1 MAAAKRLPDFRS
13 CSVALLELLAR
24 AAPARVVAAELLVL
38 VLHDLLGVDLLC
50 RSGDGARGRHR
61 RTTDS
66 GSRDR
71 ARARCGL
78 VLVREPIAVLLTG
91 LLEQLGVLRRQLR
104 VEEGSDD
111 LLADLK
117 AELLEH
123 AVPLAAVLDERVL
136 LRERAQVNALT
147 QVVHVLEVLAPA
159 GVDDL
164 ERHVALE
171 VAHQLDAELLL
182 LVAVGVAC
190 VLLELLD
197 ERVAL
202 ERDLFFQ
209 LLRGDVGAVE
219 VVHRLRERAE
229 VPLLPVLRLR
239 VRVDG
244 VLDDSVDPAADLL
257 RHVLAIEH
265 ATALRVDHLALR
277 VHHVVVLED
286 VLAHHEVLLFDL
298 LLRILDLLGEDRR
311 LHRLVV
317 GHLEPLHDVLD
328 PVAREQAHELVL
340 AGEGEARLAGVAL
353 AARAAAK
360 LVVDAARLVALGA
373 EHVEAAGLTPPLA
386 ELDVDAAAR
395 HVGCDRHRTEL
406 ARVLDDLRLALVLLR
421 VQDVVRDPLALE
433 QLREVLGRL
442 DGDRAEQDGLTLL
455 VAFLDV
461 ADHGLELAFLRA
473 EDEVVLVLARD
484 VHVRRDLDDVQVV
497 DLDELL
503 LLGLRGAGHAGE
515 LLVEAEV
522 VLERDRGE
530 RDVLFL
536 DLQPFL
542 RLDRL
547 VQAFAPAP
555 ALHDP
560 AGVLVDDLHL
570 AVLDHV
576 VDVALVQRLRLERLR
591 QVVDELNVARVVE
604 VVDLERALDLLD
616 RVLAGRDGLELLVV
630 DEVAALRELVLAL
643 GEDLGGPRLQRL
655 HDAREVVVRAGRGLR
670 LAGDDQRR
678 ARLVDQDRVDLVHD
692 RVAVAALH
700 ELRQRDRHV
709 VAQVVEAELGVRPVR
724 DVGGVGLL
732 ALRERH
738 LVLDERG
745 AHPELVEDGAD
756 PLRVALGQIVVNRH
770 EVDALALE
778 RVQVQRLDGDERLA
792 LTGLHLGD
800 VALVQGDAAHQLDVE
815 ESDADRALEGLPDRR
830 KGLEEELL
838 ERLPALQALL
848 ELPGLAGERLVGE
861 LLELGLERPDVGGL
875 IGQPLEAPSFAEAED
890 LLEGTQVLGHAG

>member
-104 VEEGSDD
+104 VEERADD
-111 LLADLK
+111 LLADLE

-265 ATALRVDHLALR
+265 ATALRV
-277 VHHVVVLED
+277 HHVVVLED

-298 LLRILDLLGEDRR
+298 LLRVLDLLGEDRR

-373 EHVEAAGLTPPLA
+373 EHVEAAGLTHAVA

-395 HVGCDRHRTEL
+395 HVRRDRDRAEL
-406 ARVLDDLRLALVLLR
+406 ACVLDDLRLALVLLR
-421 VQDVVRDPLALE
+421 VQDVVLDPLALE
-433 QLREVLGRL
+433 QLRDVLRRL
-442 DGDRAEQDGLTLL
+442 DRDRPEQNRLARG
-455 VAFLDV
+455 VALLDV
-461 ADHGLELAFLRA
+461 ADHRLELAFLRA
-473 EDEVVLVLARD
+473 ENEIVLVLTRD
-484 VHVRRDLDDVQVV
+484 VDVGRDLDDVQVV

-576 VDVALVQRLRLERLR
+576 VDFALVERLRLERLS
-591 QVVDELNVARVVE
+591 QVVDELDVPRVVE

-670 LAGDDQRR
+670 LAGDDQRC

-692 RVAVAALH
+692 CVAVAALH
-700 ELRQRDRHV
+700 ELGQRDRHV
-709 VAQVVEAELGVRPVR
+709 VAQVVEAELRVRPVR

-815 ESDADRALEGLPDRR
+815 ESDADRAPEGLPDRR

-838 ERLPALQALL
+838 ERLSALQALL